1 MNLYSRKQYTKLA
14 LFLLATVIVGVS
26 LWYSS
31 RIVEKIREEERQKV
45 RIWSEAI
52 QKKAKLVLYNRR
64 LFEQLRNEEQ
74 KKIDLWYEATS
85 FLINAQETDNLTF
98 VSKILQD
105 NTTIPI
111 IITDSK
117 GTIINTAN
125 LEKGR
130 SQDIKY
136 LNKELALMKKAH
148 KPLIINYF
156 GNEKQFL
163 YYRDSKI
170 FRELQHTLDDLVNS
184 FISETVIS
192 SASVPVL
199 YTDGSMKKVIAFG
212 NIDSSEIKDP
222 KQLEERIQLMTEQND
237 PIFIKLGGD
246 LEVNY
251 IFYEDSFLLTQLKF
265 YPYLMLISVGIFLI
279 VSYLLFSTFRDAEQN
294 QVWVG
299 MAKETAHQ
307 LGTPLSSLMAWMDIL
322 KMKGVEESTL
332 EELGKDLGR
341 LQTITDRFSKIGS
354 KPELTKEKILESV
367 ESIVDYLKP
376 RVARK
381 VAFSISNELNSIED
395 QTLMNRPLFEWV
407 VENLCKNAVDAMNG
421 EGKISVELKNKP
433 GQICIDISDTG
444 KGIPKGQHKT
454 VFEPGFTTKKR
465 GWGLGLSL
473 CKRIIENYHGGSIF
487 VRRSEPGKGATFRI
501 LLRTA

>member
-1 MNLYSRKQYTKLA
+1 MNLYSRKQYTKFA
-14 LFLLATVIVGVS
+14 LFLLAAVIVGVS

-31 RIVEKIREEERQKV
+31 RIVNKIREEERQKV

-117 GTIINTAN
+117 GEIINTAN
-125 LEKGR
+125 LEPGKLK
-130 SQDIKY
+130 DKKY
-136 LNKELALMKKAH
+136 LNTELNLMKKAH
-148 KPLIINYF
+148 EPLVINYF
-156 GNEKQFL
+156 GNEKQYL

-192 SASVPVL
+192 SASVPL
-199 YTDGSMKKVIAFG
+199 IYTDGSMKKVIAFG
-212 NIDSSEIKDP
+212 NIDSTEIKDP
-222 KQLEERIQLMTEQND
+222 VLLDKRIKLMAEQNE

-279 VSYLLFSTFRDAEQN
+279 VSYILFSTFRNAEQN

-307 LGTPLSSLMAWMDIL
+307 LGTPLSSLMAWMDLL
-322 KMKGVEESTL
+322 KMKGVEETTL
-332 EELGKDLGR
+332 QELGKDLGR

-354 KPELTKEKILESV
+354 KPELANEDVLASV

-376 RVARK
+376 RVSRK
-381 VAFSISNELNSIED
+381 VSFTISNLLTPGED
-395 QTLMNRPLFEWV
+395 KSLLNRPLFEWV

-421 EGKISVELKNKP
+421 EGQINIELKNKA
-433 GQICIDISDTG
+433 GQIRIDITDTG

-501 LLRTA
+501 VLKST